1 MFVVHYQQEDTSCEY
16 TSLGCGQLMVRLPP
30 EVTTLEEA
38 NAYVCGNKVNSLVY
52 LGLNKMGK
60 ATIYEVKNYHHV
72 NVDEQKRLAQR
83 AKEDSNTTR
92 DNVVLEQLSRVK
104 SGSSIICPPKVSRNE

>member
-1 MFVVHYQQEDTSCEY
+1 MSFFIVHYQQEDITCEY
-16 TSLGCGQLMVRLPP
+16 TSLGCGQLVVRLPP

-72 NVDEQKRLAQR
+72 NVDEQKRAAQR
-83 AKEDSNTTR
+83 AKEAKDKNRDDS
-92 DNVVLEQLSRVK
+92 VIQQLSKVRT
-104 SGSSIICPPKVSRNE
+104 GSSVLTPPKP

>member
-1 MFVVHYQQEDTSCEY
+1 MFIVHYQQEDTSCEY

-72 NVDEQKRLAQR
+72 NVDEQKRAAQR
-83 AKEDSNTTR
+83 ATQKANEEKNNAR
-92 DNVVLEQLSRVK
+92 DNAVLEQLSKIK
-104 SGSSIICPPKVSRNE
+104 SGSSVLTPPKP